1 MRKNCI
7 SIIGFMG
14 CGKTVVGKELSML
27 LGYRLI
33 DLDEEIVKTINMPIK
48 DFFSQFGEEQFR
60 EIESLLLKQLLGLP
74 NSIIACGG
82 GIVLSEQ
89 NRHLLKSKS
98 TVVWLHNPIKTSIN
112 RIKDDSRPLLN
123 VANKTVRASTL
134 LRKRMPLYKECSE
147 IIKSTELLT
156 PAMIA
161 EQIIESLQN
170 KKNTSKKNELTNTL

>member
-14 CGKTVVGKELSML
+14 CGKTVVGKELSLL
-27 LGYRLI
+27 LGYKLI
-33 DLDEEIVKTINMPIK
+33 DLDDEIVKTIDMPIK
-48 DFFSQFGEEQFR
+48 DFFAQFGEEQFR
-60 EIESLLLKQLLGLP
+60 EIESLVLKQHLGLP
-74 NSIIACGG
+74 NTIVACGG
-82 GIVLSEQ
+82 GIVIRAQ
-89 NRHLLKSKS
+89 NRQLLMSKS
-98 TVVWLHNPIKTSIN
+98 TVVWLHNPIKTSIS

-170 KKNTSKKNELTNTL
+170 KKNTFKKNELVTSG